1 MPAIISD
8 QFRILNAANFVAGV
22 ANTANSYYT
31 FLGLPNSGDVGL
43 GYGTTDWNSNT
54 PAPKDG
60 FKEYNDDYDTMIA
73 LKKLNTG
80 DVKRMVRKYAWTAGT
95 VYEMYKHN
103 YTRENLSPQTA
114 STNLYDAKY
123 YVVNSQFKVYLCI
136 NNGQDPSNPI
146 GKQSLDEPNFTDLE
160 PKVAGTSGDGYL
172 WKYLYTISPSDIV
185 KFDSIDYIPV
195 PDDWGTG
202 DTTDVKNA
210 SVDGKIETA
219 LIVNAG
225 GGYQPISTTF
235 NNIPILG
242 DGTGGKASVTVDAQG
257 KVNNIT
263 VTNGGTGYTKGVIN
277 FFPGAPG
284 AETGGPIA
292 GLSAVGVGTTSV
304 AEFEVII
311 PPRGGHGNDVYK
323 ELGAFRVLLYSRF
336 ENDAANPDFIV
347 GNDFARIGVV
357 KNPTTESGS
366 ILQQSRASA
375 LVGLKLQP
383 ITPGGDITA
392 TNFSVDTPVYQTI
405 GVGSTAVG
413 YVASWDSATG
423 VLKVYN
429 PVGLA
434 STSYG
439 YRMIDFT
446 SQIGVGGSYALSGQS
461 AGATLGINTSF
472 GTVSN
477 PGTATTVGNALVQLG
492 QNFIEGV
499 ASPEIKK
506 YSGEILY
513 IDNRA
518 SIQRSASQKE
528 DIKIVLEF

>member
-1 MPAIISD
+1 
-8 QFRILNAANFVAGV
+8 VAGV

-43 GYGTTDWNSNT
+43 GYGTTDWNTNT

-60 FKEYNDDYDTMIA
+60 IKEYNDDYDTMIA
-73 LKKLNTG
+73 LKKLGTG
-80 DVKRMVRKYAWTAGT
+80 DVKRMVRKYSWTGGT
-95 VYEMYKHN
+95 VYEMYKSN
-103 YTRENLSPQTA
+103 YTRDNLSPQTA

-123 YVVNSQFKVYLCI
+123 YVVNSQFKVYICI
-136 NNGQDPSNPI
+136 NNGQNPTNPL
-146 GKQSLDEPNFTDLE
+146 GKQSLDEPTFTDLE
-160 PKVAGTSGDGYL
+160 PKAAGTSGDGYL
-172 WKYLYTISPSDIV
+172 WKYLYTISPSDII

-195 PDDWGTG
+195 PSDWGTG

-242 DGTGGKASVTVDAQG
+242 DGTGGKASITVDAQG
-257 KVNNIT
+257 TVNDIVIT
-263 VTNGGTGYTKGVIN
+263 DGGVGYTRGTIN

-284 AETGGPIA
+284 AETGGPIS

-304 AEFEVII
+304 ADFEVII
-311 PPRGGHGNDVYK
+311 PPPGGHGFDVYR
-323 ELGAFRVLLYSRF
+323 ELGAYRVLLYSRF
-336 ENDAANPDFIV
+336 ENDATNPDFIV
-347 GNDFARIGVV
+347 GNDFARVGVV
-357 KNPTTESGS
+357 KNPTTPSGS
-366 ILQQSRASA
+366 ILNQSRASA
-375 LVGLKLQP
+375 LVGLKLRSL
-383 ITPGGDITA
+383 TGGDV
-392 TNFSVDTPVYQTI
+392 TNTTYTVDTPVYQTI

-413 YVASWDSATG
+413 YVASWDSATA
-423 VLKVYN
+423 VLKIYN

-439 YRMIDFT
+439 FRMVDFT
-446 SQIGVGGSYALSGQS
+446 SQIGAGGSYAVAGQTG
-461 AGATLGINTSF
+461 GAVLGIDTSF
-472 GTVSN
+472 GTSAN
-477 PGTATTVGNALVQLG
+477 PGTATTVGSALVQLG
-492 QNFIEGV
+492 QNFVEGV
-499 ASPEIKK
+499 AEPEVKK
-506 YSGEILY
+506 YSGDILY

-518 SIQRSASQKE
+518 AIQRSANQKE

>member
-22 ANTANSYYT
+22 ADTTQSYYT

-60 FKEYNDDYDTMIA
+60 FKEYNDVYDTMIA
-73 LKKLNTG
+73 LKKMGTG
-80 DVKRMVRKYAWTAGT
+80 DIKRMVRKYSWVAGT

-114 STNLYDAKY
+114 STNLYDCRY
-123 YVVNSQFKVYLCI
+123 YVVNSQFKVYVCI
-136 NNGQDPSNPI
+136 NNGQSPSSPI
-146 GKQSLDEPNFTDLE
+146 GKQSLDEPTFTDLE
-160 PKVAGTSGDGYL
+160 PRAAGTSGDGYI
-172 WKYLYTISPSDIV
+172 WKYLYTIVPTDII

-195 PDDWGTG
+195 PNDWGTG
-202 DTTDVKNA
+202 DTADVKNA
-210 SVDGKIETA
+210 AVDGKIETA

-242 DGTGGKASVTVDAQG
+242 DGTGGKASITIDAQG

-263 VTNGGTGYTKGVIN
+263 VTNGGTGYSRGTIN

-292 GLSAVGVGTTSV
+292 GLAAVGVGTTSV

-311 PPRGGHGNDVYK
+311 PPSGGHGHDVYS
-323 ELGAFRVLLYSRF
+323 ELGAFRVLMYSRF
-336 ENDAANPDFIV
+336 ENDATNPDFIT
-347 GNDFARIGVV
+347 GNDFARVGVV
-357 KNPTTESGS
+357 KSPTTQSGTV
-366 ILQQSRASA
+366 LQSSRASA
-375 LVGLKLQP
+375 LVGLKLKTTSGGS
-383 ITPGGDITA
+383 ITDVD
-392 TNFSVDTPVYQTI
+392 FDVDTPVYQTI

-413 YVASWDSATG
+413 YVASWDSATA

-429 PVGLA
+429 PVGLG
-434 STSYG
+434 STTYG
-439 YRMIDFT
+439 FRKIDFT
-446 SQIGVGGSYALSGQS
+446 SQIGVGGNYTITGQS
-461 AGATLGINTSF
+461 AGGTVGIDTSF
-472 GTVSN
+472 GSTAN
-477 PGTATTVGNALVQLG
+477 PGTGTTVGQAFVQLG
-492 QNFIEGV
+492 QSFVEGV
-499 ASPEIKK
+499 APSEVKK

-518 SIQRSASQKE
+518 AIQRSASQKE